1 MTTILVELVPLP
13 PNSARKEVI
22 PFVVGDVES
31 YQQVKFMIEQR
42 KHDRGPGGWLKEKNI
57 LSWDEIRELA
67 KVATPGND

>member
-13 PNSARKEVI
+13 PEGIKKEVI

-42 KHDRGPGGWLKEKNI
+42 KHDRDPGGWLKEENI
-57 LSWDEIRELA
+57 LSWHCIKRIAESTA
-67 KVATPGND
+67 AAS